1 MYGSHVRKSQRAAG
15 NRDSTFQ
22 EYAQNLTQSEFQWRY
37 SSMTEACS
45 RYSCWSCNTSWKS
58 RRQLG
63 KPWVQRCWRQPFQ
76 GSFSTAITP
85 ALASAILEP
94 SLYPISMRGCP
105 THLQAST
112 SCKSPQAA
120 QTVMQGPSPR
130 PSRDI
135 QPMTQEAYLFLQQA
149 HSHCLQHSLTANWAR
164 GQLCLTTHQQQSAP
178 KQWKGTCCQHKE
190 TPKAHSSGDQ
200 SVLPDPME

>member
-1 MYGSHVRKSQRAAG
+1 
-15 NRDSTFQ
+15 
-22 EYAQNLTQSEFQWRY
+22 
-37 SSMTEACS
+37 
-45 RYSCWSCNTSWKS
+45 
-58 RRQLG
+58 
-63 KPWVQRCWRQPFQ
+63 
-76 GSFSTAITP
+76 
-85 ALASAILEP
+85 
-94 SLYPISMRGCP
+94 
-105 THLQAST
+105 
-112 SCKSPQAA
+112 
-120 QTVMQGPSPR
+120 MQGPSPR

-200 SVLPDPME
+200 SVLPDPMEWLLLLTDLIQRNEYREYRKMRKQRNMFQTNITKPEKQKKQSGDKQSTQKEFSNSQKEVQWTGEKTEWT